1 MANPKVAVLMSVYN
15 GEKYLHESIDSI
27 LTQTFKDF
35 EFLIIN
41 DGSTDKTDQIL
52 NGYNDPRIKI
62 INNGKNIG
70 LTKSLNKGLKLAK
83 GEYIARMD
91 ADDISMPG
99 RLERE
104 LEFLDKNPAVGLVGT
119 YYLMINRKGN
129 VLHTMK
135 RLTESMELKE
145 KLLRSNQFCHGS
157 VMFRAECIKNLGSY
171 REELVQDYDLWLR
184 ISEKYEVANISE
196 FLYKWRLD
204 INSISVTKKFLQD
217 KYALLAIELAKE
229 RRQFGK
235 DRFQSLAREK
245 IDKPLDDL
253 FPKTQSRKEIAKSYY
268 FWCRTLFSGKDYQGA
283 LKLLLK
289 SFISDPIG
297 VWVLILQDMILL
309 PKYIIRLRGFVKLR
323 LASKGADK

>member
-1 MANPKVAVLMSVYN
+1 
-15 GEKYLHESIDSI
+15 
-27 LTQTFKDF
+27 
-35 EFLIIN
+35 
-41 DGSTDKTDQIL
+41 
-52 NGYNDPRIKI
+52 
-62 INNGKNIG
+62 
-70 LTKSLNKGLKLAK
+70 
-83 GEYIARMD
+83 
-91 ADDISMPG
+91 
-99 RLERE
+99 
-104 LEFLDKNPAVGLVGT
+104 
-119 YYLMINRKGN
+119 
-129 VLHTMK
+129 MK

-171 REELVQDYDLWLR
+171 REELGPVEDYDLWLR

>member
-1 MANPKVAVLMSVYN
+1 MSKVSVIMSVYN
-15 GEKYLHESIDSI
+15 GEKYLKIAIESI
-27 LTQTFKDF
+27 LNQTFENF
-35 EFLIIN
+35 EFIIIN
-41 DGSTDKTDQIL
+41 DGSTDKTEDIL
-52 NGYNDPRIKI
+52 QAYDDLRIKI

-104 LEFLDKNPAVGLVGT
+104 LEFLDKNPVVGLVGT

-171 REELVQDYDLWLR
+171 REELGPVEDYDLWLR
-184 ISEKYEVANISE
+184 ISENYELANIFE

-309 PKYIIRLRGFVKLR
+309 PKYIIRLRSFVKLR